1 MCQEP
6 VRGCEMIVFVLPL
19 QKTIKDMKKTIL
31 MMLLSVWGL
40 LPILAQEKIER
51 KDSVKQENIFCDL
64 NETQAYF
71 RGGPQALRQYLEE
84 NVDLS
89 VIDGT
94 TDIQGRVVVSFM
106 VEKDGSVTDV
116 KVIKG
121 LDITCDAEA
130 VRVVKNMPKWM
141 PATLNGKRVKQ
152 KFILP
157 VGFHV
162 KQEASP
168 QPMTT

>member
-1 MCQEP
+1 
-6 VRGCEMIVFVLPL
+6 
-19 QKTIKDMKKTIL
+19 MKKSFLI
-31 MMLLSVWGL
+31 MLLTVWGA
-40 LPILAQEKIER
+40 LPILAQGANEQ
-51 KDSVKQENIFCDL
+51 KDSVKQEKIFCGL

-71 RGGPQALRQYLEE
+71 RGGQQALRQYLEE